1 MRGGGW
7 WAGFWYRREWGK
19 GTWLERAVR
28 GRRRRRKMT
37 DAKADDRPEGRSDG
51 DRLDFILWG
60 GECV

>member
-1 MRGGGW
+1 
-7 WAGFWYRREWGK
+7 
-19 GTWLERAVR
+19 
-28 GRRRRRKMT
+28 MT